1 LPTRRQFLAG
11 LGATTLAAPFTRLLS
26 GTARA
31 DGLARRLIVFA
42 TPNGTM
48 PSRLWPT
55 GGTTD
60 FTFGAG
66 TALEP
71 LAPIQDKVTVIRGL
85 NFHNATNHEGGMASM
100 LTNGGGVGTAT
111 GGMSLDQVVAAQIG
125 GATRFPS
132 LELGVQ
138 TSAWGGS
145 SQTRMSYLGPG
156 QYVTPD
162 DNPVNVYQRMFG
174 DVLGGE
180 EEAALLRARRGSV
193 LDVVSGELGDLRS
206 RVGAEER
213 IKLDVHLNAIAS
225 MEQALDTTTTCEPG
239 VGPEVPGG
247 VLNNENFPAIGAAHM
262 DLAVSALACGMTNVV
277 SLQWAHTVSPVV
289 FSWLGISEGHHS
301 LSHTDDGNTEGVDN
315 YIAAERWFA
324 ERFTELVQA
333 LDAMPDPEG
342 GGSLLDSTVVLWTQ
356 EMGDGRLH
364 VCEDVPFVLAG
375 APDCFTPGRYLQL
388 GSRNHAGLL
397 VSVANAFGLGLDT
410 FGDPGAGS
418 GGIEEL
424 A

>member
-1 LPTRRQFLAG
+1 MPTRRQFLAS

-42 TPNGTM
+42 TPNGTV

-55 GGTTD
+55 GSTTD
-60 FTFGAG
+60 FAFGAG

-71 LAPIQDKVTVIRGL
+71 LTAIQDKVTVVRGL

-100 LTNGGGVGTAT
+100 LTNGGGVDTAT

-145 SQTRMSYLGPG
+145 NQTRMSYMGPG

-180 EEAALLRARRGSV
+180 EEAARLRARRGSV

-213 IKLDVHLNAIAS
+213 IKLDTHLDAIAA
-225 MEQALDTTTTCEPG
+225 MEQALQ
-239 VGPEVPGG
+239 
-247 VLNNENFPAIGAAHM
+247 LAAQ
-262 DLAVSALACGMTNVV
+262 AKGSRRR
-277 SLQWAHTVSPVV
+277 QRVSPAR
-289 FSWLGISEGHHS
+289 FSSAAS
-301 LSHTDDGNTEGVDN
+301 ASAFAKGV
-315 YIAAERWFA
+315 R
-324 ERFTELVQA
+324 
-333 LDAMPDPEG
+333 
-342 GGSLLDSTVVLWTQ
+342 
-356 EMGDGRLH
+356 
-364 VCEDVPFVLAG
+364 
-375 APDCFTPGRYLQL
+375 
-388 GSRNHAGLL
+388 
-397 VSVANAFGLGLDT
+397 
-410 FGDPGAGS
+410 
-418 GGIEEL
+418 
-424 A
+424 